1 MRIRTALWAILAISL
16 VISVDAEAR
25 SKRRPKPQ
33 PADGPDPGPFA
44 RGKSRISIGG
54 GTSGQFGNQY
64 IVIGGGFG
72 YYVANGLELGLDLQ
86 FFLGEEPQ
94 IYTVSPQ
101 VRYVFWQVDP
111 IRPYVGAF
119 FRHQFIDGQFEG
131 VEVDDQSSVGGRAG
145 IFYTTGRSYL
155 GLGLAYEKLVDCD
168 ERQVE
173 SCEQYYP
180 EFGFAFSL

>member
-1 MRIRTALWAILAISL
+1 MTLRTALLAICATSL
-16 VISVDAEAR
+16 MISVDAEAK
-25 SKRRPKPQ
+25 SRRKPKPRDD
-33 PADGPDPGPFA
+33 AADPGPFA

-72 YYVANGLELGLDLQ
+72 YFVANGLELGLDLQ

-101 VRYVFWQVDP
+101 VRYVFWQADP

-119 FRHQFIDGQFEG
+119 FRHQFIDGEFDG
-131 VEVDDQSSVGGRAG
+131 VEV
-145 IFYTTGRSYL
+145 L
-155 GLGLAYEKLVDCD
+155 
-168 ERQVE
+168 
-173 SCEQYYP
+173 
-180 EFGFAFSL
+180 SLIHISEPTRPY